1 MAEDFQKQ
9 LEMLNMDTRAFQHLE
24 EEIKKVIQE
33 LSEDANMERFRR
45 EFEKLYTALKGSHER
60 EATHLKKC
68 RELNDSI
75 IQDTFGVKIQIT
87 PQKPIFRPS
96 GGKNVNFFLK
106 MSNFPLKTQNS
117 RSKPRSVWPKRTTER

>member
-1 MAEDFQKQ
+1 VGGPGLVKKLLFVLRSKFLFERKKTFIKNQKLYPSKKQTMAEDFQKQ

-75 IQDTFGVKIQIT
+75 IQDTFGVKIQIS
-87 PQKPIFRPS
+87 P
-96 GGKNVNFFLK
+96 
-106 MSNFPLKTQNS
+106 
-117 RSKPRSVWPKRTTER
+117 

>member
-1 MAEDFQKQ
+1 MAEEFQKQ
-9 LEMLNMDTRAFQHLE
+9 LEQLNMDARAFATLE

-45 EFEKLYTALKGSHER
+45 EFEKLYQALKSSHER

-75 IQDTFGVKIQIT
+75 IQDTFGVETAI
-87 PQKPIFRPS
+87 R
-96 GGKNVNFFLK
+96 
-106 MSNFPLKTQNS
+106 
-117 RSKPRSVWPKRTTER
+117 